1 MTKLPAKE
9 VLNGSKLPKTT
20 TGEMKDALGK
30 LRDYLSDLLGEDSA
44 DREAARLALGID
56 LAELGAQIG
65 SKSDRTELETRAK
78 MLEAEIAK
86 RGIPVGSIDWFAA
99 ATPPAG
105 YLKADG
111 AAVGRQT
118 YPDLFAAIGT
128 TYGEGDGET
137 TFNLPDLIG
146 RFAEGS
152 ETPGTVKEAGL
163 PNIKG
168 FTDFWSFGEGTN
180 KPSGAF
186 YTQSAANSTPAS
198 TGGVSPAQLLW
209 FDASRSNPIYG
220 VSDTV
225 QPPALTL
232 LPCIKAFDATIN
244 TGLINVTELANKVT
258 TKATAADAAHA
269 AMPSN
274 NIVGLTYSGHGSTYT
289 APADGY
295 VTLMG
300 FGASSPLGINVIR
313 SSDNVIIAKNTCSG
327 FVDSDSIM
335 GCSVPVSK
343 GQKFV
348 VFYYGG
354 NITQFTFT
362 YAEGSQP

>member
-9 VLNGSKLPKTT
+9 LLDGSKLPKTT

-56 LAELGAQIG
+56 LTGLGAQIG

-186 YTQSAANSTPAS
+186 YTQSAANGTPAS

-220 VSDTV
+220 VSDIV

-232 LPCIKAFDATIN
+232 LPCIKAFDATVN
-244 TGLINVTELANKVT
+244 TGLIDVTALAQETANKT
-258 TKATAADAAHA
+258 DKSTAANAP
-269 AMPSN
+269 MPSRYKN
-274 NIVGLTYSGHGSTYT
+274 ALSAQNPDTTYT
-289 APADGY
+289 APEAGY
-295 VTLMG
+295 FFVRAV
-300 FGASSPLGINVIR
+300 GASAGGYITLNRRPE
-313 SSDNVIIAKNTCSG
+313 NTGAGAYVPSG
-327 FVDSDSIM
+327 KAVKIFL
-335 GCSVPVSK
+335 PVKK
-343 GQKFV
+343 GQEINYV
-348 VFYYGG
+348 YEG
-354 NITQFTFT
+354 ITAESMIYFE